1 MNHLCFLFVMA
12 LCIGLSNTNLWEKNL
27 VQFKNSVG
35 KQINI
40 FCKLNDKQL
49 FNLSLNPGEI
59 YDYRFHGEFVT
70 TNKMDCDIREIIQN
84 RFVRIRAYQGS
95 SGSFD
100 HGKTNYWDIRE
111 DGVYFTHGKD
121 VPKLEYKW

>member
-1 MNHLCFLFVMA
+1 
-12 LCIGLSNTNLWEKNL
+12 
-27 VQFKNSVG
+27 
-35 KQINI
+35 
-40 FCKLNDKQL
+40 
-49 FNLSLNPGEI
+49 
-59 YDYRFHGEFVT
+59 
-70 TNKMDCDIREIIQN
+70 MDCDIREIIQN

>member
-1 MNHLCFLFVMA
+1 MA
-12 LCIGLSNTNLWEKNL
+12 LCIGLGNTNMWEKNL

-35 KQINI
+35 KQIKI

-111 DGVYFTHGKD
+111 DGVYFT
-121 VPKLEYKW
+121 